1 MADYPAGMEKSLDSR
16 ELPPFPPVADAL
28 IRLSMNDNV
37 GLAEVSEVVSTDAA
51 VSLEVLRVVNTGFVG
66 VRGEVSSVTQA
77 AAILG
82 LKRISSIAG
91 AVAIRGYLGR
101 LWRSAPVRRCWHH
114 NLASALIA
122 EHMARILFLDAD
134 AAHAAGLLH
143 DVGRFALIVQH
154 EGDYIRLLQHTT
166 ASDGDLRSREV
177 EMFGI
182 DHSEAGRALL
192 EKLGMPRSV
201 LTVAAEHHDPPHDEG
216 TQMIHLVRGACKMAT
231 AMGFGLH
238 DDPGAVPEPHPPDE
252 SAIDAMLAG
261 LPHAY
266 RIEIAR
272 HYESIHESAVELVS
286 AYDHAL
292 V

>member
-1 MADYPAGMEKSLDSR
+1 MEKSLDSR

-28 IRLSMNDNV
+28 IRLAMNENV

-51 VSLEVLRVVNTGFVG
+51 VSLEVLRVANTGFVG
-66 VRGEVSSVTQA
+66 VRGEVASVTQA

-82 LKRISSIAG
+82 LRRISSIAG

-114 NLASALIA
+114 NLASALVA

-143 DVGRFALIVQH
+143 DIGRFALIVQH
-154 EGDYIRLLQHTT
+154 EGDYLRLLQHTT
-166 ASDGDLRSREV
+166 DKDGDLRVHEQ

-182 DHSEAGRALL
+182 DHTEAGRTLL
-192 EKLGMPRSV
+192 EKLGMPASV
-201 LTVAAEHHDPPHDEG
+201 LVVAAEHHNPPAEEG
-216 TQMIHLVRGACKMAT
+216 TQMLHLVRGACKLAT

-238 DDPGAVPEPHPPDE
+238 DDPARPVDHPPDE
-252 SAIDAMLAG
+252 ATLEALLAG

-272 HYESIHESAVELVS
+272 HYGSIEESVAELVA
-286 AYDHAL
+286 AYDRAL

>member
-1 MADYPAGMEKSLDSR
+1 MEKSLDSR

-28 IRLSMNDNV
+28 IRLTMDENV

-66 VRGEVSSVTQA
+66 VRGEVASVSQA

-82 LKRISSIAG
+82 VRRISSIAG
-91 AVAIRGYLGR
+91 AVAIRGYLGC

-114 NLASALIA
+114 NLASALVA

-134 AAHAAGLLH
+134 AAHAAALLH
-143 DVGRFALIVQH
+143 DIGRFALIVQH
-154 EGDYIRLLQHTT
+154 EGDYIRLLQHAT
-166 ASDGDLRSREV
+166 AQDGDLREREQ
-177 EMFGI
+177 EMFGT
-182 DHSEAGRALL
+182 DHNEAGRVLL
-192 EKLGMPRSV
+192 EKLGMPASV
-201 LTVAAEHHDPPHDEG
+201 LVVAAKHHDLPDEEG
-216 TQMIHLVRGACKMAT
+216 TQMLHLVRGACKLAT

-238 DDPGAVPEPHPPDE
+238 ENPAQPPAGQPPDE
-252 SAIDAMLAG
+252 ATLEALLAG

-272 HYESIHESAVELVS
+272 HYESIQGSVVELVL
-286 AYDHAL
+286 AYDRAL